1 MDNYTIADFVRKSP
15 ENKELV
21 RLELEKCTN
30 LHKLKD
36 DKLYYGEF
44 GKQWLSNSDIY
55 TLLNDPLS
63 FRLPKEQTKPMLEG
77 RYFHTAI
84 LEPDKLSNFIIS
96 DASSRNSKSYKELA
110 LEHNEMLLLQ
120 KEKDGLDQAV
130 LTIKSNIEMAE
141 EIYLPTNQ
149 YEVPMVKHIKG
160 VPWKGKA
167 DIVCQDKLIDLKTT
181 SDINKFRSSAYRYN
195 YDSQAYIYQELFG
208 LPLEFYVI
216 DKSSLQL
223 AIYTPT
229 EEFLRHGEEK
239 VENAIFIYN
248 TFFGKDAVEDIKQ
261 HIIHETL

>member
-1 MDNYTIADFVRKSP
+1 MDILD
-15 ENKELV
+15 
-21 RLELEKCTN
+21 
-30 LHKLKD
+30 KLKD
-36 DKLYYGEF
+36 DTSYYGEY

-55 TLLNDPLS
+55 TLINDPLN
-63 FRLPKEQTKPMLEG
+63 FRFPKEQTKAMLEG

-84 LEPDKLSNFIIS
+84 LEPKKLSEYVIA
-96 DASSRNSKSYKELA
+96 DASSRNSKKYKELA
-110 LEHNEMLLLQ
+110 EEHGQMLLLQ
-120 KEKDGLDQAV
+120 KEKEEIERSV
-130 LTIKSNIEMAE
+130 LAIKSNMDMAE
-141 EIYLPTNQ
+141 QIYLPTNQ
-149 YEVPMVKHIKG
+149 FEVPMIKNIKG
-160 VPWKGKA
+160 QNWKGKA
-167 DIVCQDKLIDLKTT
+167 DIVCEDKLIDLKTT

-229 EEFLRHGEEK
+229 DEFLRHGEEK

>member
-1 MDNYTIADFVRKSP
+1 MDILD
-15 ENKELV
+15 
-21 RLELEKCTN
+21 
-30 LHKLKD
+30 KLKD
-36 DKLYYGEF
+36 DTQYYGEY
-44 GKQWLSNSDIY
+44 GRQWLSNSDIY
-55 TLLNDPLS
+55 TLLNDPLN
-63 FRLPKEQTKPMLEG
+63 FRLDKEQTKAMLEG

-84 LEPDKLSNFIIS
+84 LEPKKLSEYIIA
-96 DASSRNSKSYKELA
+96 DVTSRNSKKYKELA
-110 LEHNEMLLLQ
+110 EEHGHMLLLQ
-120 KEKDGLDQAV
+120 KEKEDIERSVFA
-130 LTIKSNIEMAE
+130 IKSNMDMAE
-141 EIYLPTNQ
+141 QIYLPSNQ
-149 YEVPMVKHIKG
+149 FEVPMVKNIKG
-160 VPWKGKA
+160 LNWKGKA
-167 DIVCQDKLIDLKTT
+167 DIVCEDKLIDLKTT